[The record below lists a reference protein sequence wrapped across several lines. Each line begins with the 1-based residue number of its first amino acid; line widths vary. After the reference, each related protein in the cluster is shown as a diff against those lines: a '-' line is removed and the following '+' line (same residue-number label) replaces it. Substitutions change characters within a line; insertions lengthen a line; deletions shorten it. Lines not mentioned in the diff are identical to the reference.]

1 MTKAGTAAI
10 GESSGLLLD
19 PVDQLSPLDTEAARA
34 ELTEVASAAK
44 EDGLA
49 RLAQYLSAKG
59 KGQDFL
65 GAGTATRRRSRA
77 RVRMMS
83 SSF

>member
-1 MTKAGTAAI
+1 MTKAGTAAK

-44 EDGLA
+44 D
-49 RLAQYLSAKG
+49 S
-59 KGQDFL
+59 
-65 GAGTATRRRSRA
+65 
-77 RVRMMS
+77 
-83 SSF
+83 